1 MPLLSMLNHV
11 ALVILDS
18 VAEPATEELVG
29 VSLPRLRV
37 VRGSLTARHSEH
49 SLASASGMRKQRAG
63 CVRLCLFVPA
73 YVRVRLPE
81 GPMQPLYYAAPL
93 FCCCGVCRR

>member
-29 VSLPRLRV
+29 VSHPWLRV
-37 VRGSLTARHSEH
+37 VRGSLRVLTARHSEH
-49 SLASASGMRKQRAG
+49 SFASASGMRKQRAG
-63 CVRLCLFVPA
+63 CVR
-73 YVRVRLPE
+73 
-81 GPMQPLYYAAPL
+81 
-93 FCCCGVCRR
+93 FC